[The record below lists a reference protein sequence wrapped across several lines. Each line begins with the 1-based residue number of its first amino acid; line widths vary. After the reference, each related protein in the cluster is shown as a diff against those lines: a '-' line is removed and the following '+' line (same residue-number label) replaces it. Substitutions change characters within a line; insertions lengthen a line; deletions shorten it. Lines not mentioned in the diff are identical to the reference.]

1 MSYAP
6 MNYIID
12 KDHLSIYELAVKE
25 LVEDFKDDGP
35 VYILKEANINHF
47 FYFDREFSGR
57 KVKFI
62 NDTQLDEVKE
72 SQNIVRAYQIEC
84 PINFKD
90 QLQIKINNLIN
101 IKKALDKDEGS
112 WPNKLQ
118 SNEREYLKSTIK
130 RIRMYDNYKDSATL
144 SSLIQNT
151 HTYVIFRY
159 NSTSKEF
166 GFEKVETLVY

>member
-1 MSYAP
+1 MSYTP

-12 KDHLSIYELAVKE
+12 KDNLSIYELAVKE
-25 LVEDFKDDGP
+25 LVEHFKDDGP
-35 VYILKEANINHF
+35 VYILQEANINHF
-47 FYFDREFSGR
+47 FYFNREFSGR
-57 KVKFI
+57 KVQFI

-84 PINFKD
+84 PITFKD
-90 QLQIKINNLIN
+90 QLQIKINHLLNVKIDL
-101 IKKALDKDEGS
+101 KKDEDS
-112 WPNKLQ
+112 WLNKLQ
-118 SNEREYLKSTIK
+118 SNEREYFKNTIK

-159 NSTSKEF
+159 NSTSTEF
-166 GFEKVETLVY
+166 GVEKIETLVY